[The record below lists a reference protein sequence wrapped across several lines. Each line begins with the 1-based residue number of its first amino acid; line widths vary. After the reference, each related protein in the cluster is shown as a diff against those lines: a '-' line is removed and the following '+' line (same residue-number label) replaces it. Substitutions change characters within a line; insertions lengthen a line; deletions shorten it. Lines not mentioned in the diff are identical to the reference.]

1 LIVLRTQPI
10 LRQVF
15 ATAVTLLV
23 LLGVLAAWSAFK
35 TRAERADEVQA
46 EAGAIARTAVTLLNE
61 YFSSLDAIA
70 STLSRDNVIRSLDPS
85 GATRA
90 LQAVLSE
97 QPLLGNITLRGPD
110 GVLVASAVP
119 FTSQAPPAADTTM
132 LVLRTGQPATSQLV
146 IGPILQRRTVLLAYP
161 VRRDRG
167 PVVGVLSFSLDLPR
181 LESVFSGVQLPEG
194 SVVALADQR
203 NLIIAR
209 SVESGKYIGSPLE
222 APKGSGSTSFQTDA
236 DGVQRFHGN
245 ATIDRGPWL
254 LSVAIPRAEVL
265 RRLAPL
271 WRRNITLIA
280 IALACV
286 IGLTFWISWHTAFTL
301 RRLRDAAHRIAGGD
315 FSPPEQ
321 KPVHNREMHQ
331 LQLSFVTMAERLRTA
346 REALEQQLDAVRT
359 LQRQIVRQERLA
371 AVGLLVSG
379 VAHELNNP
387 LQAIMGNIEV
397 IERTAGLSD
406 EVVESIAFVKAQSD
420 RANDII
426 RSLARFSRGG
436 AGTPALIG
444 LQDVIAEVLQLRK
457 RELERV
463 PIAVQIETSTTRMV
477 FATFAELEQVLLNFV
492 VNAQQAI
499 ESSGRNQGRIRIRLA
514 DAGVRIRLE
523 VADDGPG
530 VPADDEP
537 KLFQPFFT
545 TKPVGYGTGL
555 GLSVSYGIINAYG
568 GVIGYSLNEWGGS
581 TFYFELPAA
590 ATREGQ
596 STNDGA
602 ALLHRRA
609 PSGV

>member
-1 LIVLRTQPI
+1 
-10 LRQVF
+10 
-15 ATAVTLLV
+15 
-23 LLGVLAAWSAFK
+23 
-35 TRAERADEVQA
+35 
-46 EAGAIARTAVTLLNE
+46 
-61 YFSSLDAIA
+61 
-70 STLSRDNVIRSLDPS
+70 
-85 GATRA
+85 
-90 LQAVLSE
+90 
-97 QPLLGNITLRGPD
+97 
-110 GVLVASAVP
+110 
-119 FTSQAPPAADTTM
+119 
-132 LVLRTGQPATSQLV
+132 
-146 IGPILQRRTVLLAYP
+146 
-161 VRRDRG
+161 
-167 PVVGVLSFSLDLPR
+167 
-181 LESVFSGVQLPEG
+181 
-194 SVVALADQR
+194 
-203 NLIIAR
+203 
-209 SVESGKYIGSPLE
+209 
-222 APKGSGSTSFQTDA
+222 
-236 DGVQRFHGN
+236 VQRFHGN

-271 WRRNITLIA
+271 WRRNITLTA

-286 IGLTFWISWHTAFTL
+286 ISLTLWISWHTAFTL

-331 LQLSFVTMAERLRTA
+331 LQASFVTMAERLRTA

-359 LQRQIVRQERLA
+359 LQRQVVRQERLA

-387 LQAIMGNIEV
+387 LQAIMGNVEV
-397 IERTAGLSD
+397 IERTPGLSD
-406 EVVESIAFVKAQSD
+406 DVVESIAFVKAQSD

-457 RELERV
+457 RELDSV
-463 PIAVQIETSTTRMV
+463 PITVQIETSSTRMV
-477 FATFAELEQVLLNFV
+477 FATFAELEQVVLNFV

-514 DAGVRIRLE
+514 DAGVRVRLE

-530 VPADDEP
+530 VPREDEP

-555 GLSVSYGIINAYG
+555 GLSVSYGIIDAYG
-568 GVIGYSLNEWGGS
+568 GITGYALNEWGGA
-581 TFYFELPAA
+581 TFYFELPAVVTA
-590 ATREGQ
+590 REGQ

-609 PSGV
+609 SSGV